1 MKLFIARDILEPV
14 YYERKNIWYISRNG
28 RETLYNEKNEWITF
42 ETEEKA
48 EECLQK
54 LAIQYEPHS
63 MLLP

>member
-1 MKLFIARDILEPV
+1 MKLFISKDVLEPV

-48 EECLQK
+48 EEYLQK
-54 LAIQYEPHS
+54 ILKYYYPHAD
-63 MLLP
+63 LLP